1 MSSTGYLEAM
11 TTVNP
16 DPSIAVKI
24 MSDPIVMTSMLLL
37 FFLNISIL
45 VFCVMDSKP
54 EENKYGPSPKYIV
67 NNGDFQEIK

>member
-1 MSSTGYLEAM
+1 
-11 TTVNP
+11 
-16 DPSIAVKI
+16 

-45 VFCVMDSKP
+45 VFCVMDGKP